1 MAQLEVHLWSGLRR
15 LADGKEIV
23 SVEAETIGT
32 MLRALSEAHP
42 GLAPILEDG
51 VSVAVNGDVI
61 VGGHARALHDGDEI
75 FLLQQMKG
83 G

>member
-1 MAQLEVHLWSGLRR
+1 MALLKVHLWSGLRR
-15 LADGKEIV
+15 ITGGEEIV

-32 MLRALSEAHP
+32 MLRALAEAHP
-42 GLAPILEDG
+42 GLAPILESG

-61 VGGHARALHDGDEI
+61 VGGHARALNADDEI